1 MGLSDAHKGVLSM
14 SNDAFNDAFVRP
26 ADILSRTGYNDSVVT
41 GECHMGG
48 FRLDDDEPESSFV
61 AKVVR

>member
-1 MGLSDAHKGVLSM
+1 M